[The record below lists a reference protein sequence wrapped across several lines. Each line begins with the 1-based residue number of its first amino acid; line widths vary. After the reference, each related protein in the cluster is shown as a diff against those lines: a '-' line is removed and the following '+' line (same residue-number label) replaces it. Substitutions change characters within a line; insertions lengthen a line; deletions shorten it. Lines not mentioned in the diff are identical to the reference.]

1 MKVVR
6 SLNGTEMCV
15 FLLSIFKW
23 FYLLYSVMTTTKIM
37 CQLASVALVTF

>member
-6 SLNGTEMCV
+6 SLSGIEMFV

-23 FYLLYSVMTTTKIM
+23 FYLLYSVVTSTKVM
-37 CQLASVALVTF
+37 CQLASVGLVDF